1 MAMNMFAAI
10 KSQQEIELG
19 KWVDLNGGEK
29 AVLGDDEK
37 TKGFLERQ
45 NALSTTHDANNSQ
58 LVPSAGGRNKS
69 ASAPTASDNE
79 AKTVT
84 KALTDFRKEYR
95 EDLDE
100 VLKDN
105 LETFSKTF
113 QMGFDKLNE
122 DLSNK
127 IQHEGD
133 RIISFLKGPSSRLKD
148 KVGVFSLRSL
158 SSVLRS
164 TVDHVQSV
172 EGTGKA
178 LHYITE
184 C

>member
-1 MAMNMFAAI
+1 VLNSITLIKEMAMNMFAAI

-19 KWVDLNGGEK
+19 KWVDVNGGEK

-45 NALSTTHDANNSQ
+45 NALSTAHDANNTQ
-58 LVPSAGGRNKS
+58 LTHSVNGKNKS
-69 ASAPTASDNE
+69 ASAPTASD
-79 AKTVT
+79 

-100 VLKDN
+100 LLKDN

-148 KVGVFSLRSL
+148 KVN
-158 SSVLRS
+158 
-164 TVDHVQSV
+164 
-172 EGTGKA
+172 
-178 LHYITE
+178 I
-184 C
+184 CP